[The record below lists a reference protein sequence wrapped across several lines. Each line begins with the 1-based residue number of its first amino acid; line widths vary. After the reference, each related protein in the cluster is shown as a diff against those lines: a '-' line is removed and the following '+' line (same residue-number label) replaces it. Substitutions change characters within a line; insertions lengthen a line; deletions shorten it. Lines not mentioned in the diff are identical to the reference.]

1 MSRFL
6 SETKRTHDCG
16 ALRRADVGR
25 EVVLMGWVQSY
36 RDHGGCI
43 FVDLRDRFGITQ
55 VKFDPA
61 VSTEVH
67 AAADRLRSEWVIG
80 VRGRVVDRGSN
91 TNANMPTGEIEV
103 EVLTLEI
110 FNGSKTPPFP
120 ISDRTDA
127 NEMLRLKYRYLDLR
141 RRTIQEK
148 IVLRH
153 EVAMLTRRY
162 LADTHG
168 FLEIET
174 PILSKSTP
182 EGARDYLV
190 PSRVHPGEF
199 YALPQ
204 SPQTFKQILM
214 VAGYDRYMQICR
226 CFRDEDLRADR
237 QPEFTQIDL
246 ELSFI
251 DREDIFR
258 VVGGLVRTLWQQ
270 TKGIDIGE
278 AIPRMTY
285 AEAMGRFGIDKPD
298 LRFGLELVDIG
309 DIAAKTDFQV
319 FRTVLDKGGLV
330 KALNAKGAG
339 AALSR
344 ADVDKVG
351 EVAVR
356 YGAKGMAWVKITPE
370 GWQGPAAKFFS
381 PEIRAEL
388 AERLG
393 AEVNDILCFVADTFT
408 VCNDALAH
416 VRLELGRRLGLI
428 DDDALAFVWVTDF
441 PLFEE
446 VMENGRYFSKH
457 HPFTSPHADDLE
469 LIWSD
474 PTRVRSLA
482 YDLVLNGVE
491 LGGGS
496 IRIHDQR
503 VQQRIFELL
512 GLSADEAQA
521 KFGFLLDALGFGTPP
536 HGGIAL
542 GLDRLVMLL
551 SGTDAIREVIAFP
564 KTQKASDLMTGSP
577 SPVDPAQL
585 LELHIRTAELAA
597 KAASG
602 GGDAA

>member
-6 SETKRTHDCG
+6 SEFKRSHNCG
-16 ALRRADVGR
+16 ALRRTDVGR
-25 EVVLMGWVQSY
+25 DVVVMGWVQSY

-43 FVDLRDRFGITQ
+43 FVDLRDRFGVTQ

-67 AAADRLRSEWVIG
+67 GAADRLRSEWVIG
-80 VRGRVVDRGSN
+80 VRGRVVDRGTN
-91 TNANMPTGEIEV
+91 ANANMPTGAIEV
-103 EVLTLEI
+103 EALALEI
-110 FNGSKTPPFP
+110 FNSSKTPPFP
-120 ISDRTDA
+120 ITDRSDA

-153 EVAMLTRRY
+153 EIAMLTRRY
-162 LADTHG
+162 LADEHG

-246 ELSFI
+246 EMSFV
-251 DREDIFR
+251 DREDVFR
-258 VVGGLVRTLWQQ
+258 IVSGLVRTLWKHG
-270 TKGIDIGE
+270 KGVDIGDN
-278 AIPRMTY
+278 IPRMTY
-285 AEAMGRFGIDKPD
+285 EEAMGRFGIDKPD
-298 LRFGLELVDIG
+298 MRFGLELVDIA
-309 DIAAKTDFQV
+309 DIAIKSDFQV
-319 FRTVLDKGGLV
+319 FRSAIEKGGLV

-339 AALSR
+339 AVLSR
-344 ADVDKVG
+344 TDIDKVG

-356 YGAKGMAWVKITPE
+356 YGARGMAWVKLTNE

-381 PEIRAEL
+381 ADVKAEL

-393 AEVNDILCFVADTFT
+393 AEVNDILCFMADSFT

-428 DDDALAFVWVTDF
+428 DDTAMAFVWVTDF

-446 VMENGRYFSKH
+446 VMANGRYFSKH
-457 HPFTSPHADDLE
+457 HPFTSPHPEDLDR
-469 LIWSD
+469 IWAD
-474 PTRVRSLA
+474 PTKVRSLA

-512 GLSADEAQA
+512 GLSQDEAYS
-521 KFGFLLDALGFGTPP
+521 KFGFLLDALGYGTPP
-536 HGGIAL
+536 HGGLAL

-551 SGTDAIREVIAFP
+551 AGTDAIREVIAFP

-577 SPVDPAQL
+577 SPVDGGQL
-585 LELHIRTAELAA
+585 QELHIRTAVAEQAKPSEPAA
-597 KAASG
+597 E
-602 GGDAA
+602 

>member
-1 MSRFL
+1 MSLFL
-6 SETKRTHDCG
+6 ASNKRTHNCG
-16 ALRRADVGR
+16 ALRRADVGQ
-25 EVVLMGWVQSY
+25 EVVVMGWVQSY
-36 RDHGGCI
+36 RDHGGCV

-61 VSTEVH
+61 VSKEAH
-67 AAADRLRSEWVIG
+67 GAADRLRTEWVIG
-80 VRGRVVDRGSN
+80 VRGVVVDRGSN

-103 EVLTLEI
+103 EARALEI
-110 FNGSKTPPFP
+110 FNSSKTPPFP

-141 RRTIQEK
+141 RRVIQEK

-153 EVAMLTRRY
+153 QVAMLTRKY
-162 LADTHG
+162 LAEQHN

-258 VVGGLVRTLWQQ
+258 VVGGLVRTLWKE
-270 TKGIDIGE
+270 TKGIEIGE

-285 AEAMGRFGIDKPD
+285 EEAMGRYGIDKPD
-298 LRFGLELVDIG
+298 LRFGMELHDIG
-309 DIAAKTDFQV
+309 DIAAKSDFQV
-319 FRTVLDKGGLV
+319 FKAALEKGGLV

-344 ADVDKVG
+344 TDIDKVG

-356 YGAKGMAWVKITPE
+356 YGARGMAWVKITAD
-370 GWQGPAAKFFS
+370 GWQGPAAKFFNADVK
-381 PEIRAEL
+381 AEL
-388 AERLG
+388 TARLG
-393 AEVNDILCFVADTFT
+393 AETNDILCFMADNFT

-416 VRLELGRRLGLI
+416 VRLDLGRRLGLI
-428 DDDALAFVWVTDF
+428 DDNKLAFVWVTDF

-457 HPFTSPHADDLE
+457 HPFTSPHPEDLAH
-469 LIWSD
+469 IWTD
-474 PTRVRSLA
+474 PTKVRSLA

-496 IRIHDQR
+496 IRIHDQN
-503 VQQRIFELL
+503 VQARIFELL
-512 GLSADEAQA
+512 GLSREEAFS
-521 KFGFLLDALGFGTPP
+521 KFGFLLEALAFGTPP
-536 HGGIAL
+536 HGGLAL

-551 SGTDAIREVIAFP
+551 AGTDAIREVIAFP
-564 KTQKASDLMTGSP
+564 KTQKASDLMTASP
-577 SPVDPAQL
+577 SPVDVAQL
-585 LELHIRTAELAA
+585 LELHIRTVKAEAA
-597 KAASG
+597 VPASE
-602 GGDAA
+602 